1 MAFFSMDQA
10 PPCVL
15 IPFCQNYDW
24 GKLGSESVVAQ
35 LAGSGNGL
43 EVDESKPY
51 AELWMGAHPN
61 GPCYV
66 SSESER
72 AVTIPIKEYL
82 SKNSL
87 GEIQFLFKVLS
98 VRKALSIQSHPDAKL
113 ARELHAK
120 FPDIYKDPNPKPELA
135 IAISRFRA
143 LYGFRPAEQIV
154 EFGRR
159 FPQLLQIIGEREI
172 SGSPVALKK
181 VYSSLMHAS
190 RCKVK
195 EVIDSIL
202 QSSDNE
208 GSVVEVA
215 RDLND
220 QYPGGDVGVL
230 SVFFL
235 NIVDLLPG
243 QAIFIG
249 PNVPHAYL
257 SGDLIECMT
266 CSDNVIRGGLT
277 SKFKDVET
285 LLASLDFAFS
295 GPPKLLLQTRD
306 QTWSPEN
313 VPFAVKEYKGGSFE
327 IKPETESPAIALVIE
342 GEGSVGTVA
351 VKRGKSLLLIPGIVY
366 RVESEYIRIFIA
378 FTPKNYII

>member
-1 MAFFSMDQA
+1 
-10 PPCVL
+10 
-15 IPFCQNYDW
+15 
-24 GKLGSESVVAQ
+24 
-35 LAGSGNGL
+35 
-43 EVDESKPY
+43 
-51 AELWMGAHPN
+51 
-61 GPCYV
+61 
-66 SSESER
+66 
-72 AVTIPIKEYL
+72 
-82 SKNSL
+82 
-87 GEIQFLFKVLS
+87 
-98 VRKALSIQSHPDAKL
+98 
-113 ARELHAK
+113 LHAK

-135 IAISRFRA
+135 IAISRFTA

-159 FPQLLQIIGEREI
+159 FPQLLQIIGEREFRDLEI
-172 SGSPVALKK
+172 SGSPVAFKK

-285 LLASLDFAFS
+285 LLASLDYACS

-342 GEGSVGTVA
+342 GEGSVGSVS
-351 VKRGKSLLLIPGIVY
+351 VKRGKSLLLIPGIAY

>member
-1 MAFFSMDQA
+1 MDPT

-15 IPFCQNYDW
+15 TPFCQNYDW
-24 GKLGSESVVAQ
+24 GKLGSQSIVAQ
-35 LAGSGNGL
+35 LARSGNGL

-51 AELWMGAHPN
+51 AELWMGVHSN
-61 GPCYV
+61 GPCSV
-66 SSESER
+66 MSENG
-72 AVTIPIKEYL
+72 VLIPIKEYL
-82 SKNSL
+82 LKNSL

-98 VRKALSIQSHPDAKL
+98 VRKALSIQSHPDAVL

-135 IAISRFRA
+135 IAISPFRG
-143 LYGFRPAEQIV
+143 LYGFRPVEQIV
-154 EFGRR
+154 EFCHR
-159 FPQLLQIIGEREI
+159 FPELLQIIGESEFRDLEI
-172 SGSPVALKK
+172 LRSAFALKG
-181 VYSSLMHAS
+181 VYSSLMHAKP
-190 RCKVK
+190 CKVK

-202 QSSDNE
+202 QSSDDTE
-208 GSVVEVA
+208 SVVEIA

-243 QAIFIG
+243 QSIFMG

-277 SKFKDVET
+277 PKFRDVET
-285 LLASLDFAFS
+285 LLASLDYACF
-295 GPPKLLLQTRD
+295 GPPKLLLQTDDRS
-306 QTWSPEN
+306 WNPEN
-313 VPFAVKEYKGGSFE
+313 VPFAVREYSGGSFE
-327 IKPETESPAIALVIE
+327 LKPETESPAIALVIE
-342 GEGSVGTVA
+342 GEGSVGSVC
-351 VKRGKSLLLIPGIVY
+351 VKRGQCLLLIPGIVY
-366 RVESEYIRIFIA
+366 RVESEYIRIFFA
-378 FTPKNYII
+378 YTPIKINI